1 MRLYIGNLSYQTTD
15 DTLRD
20 YFSQAGAVT
29 SASVLKDKISGRSRG
44 FGFVE
49 FESDED
55 GRKAI
60 EMFNGKEFEG
70 RPLVVNEARPMENR
84 AAGGSGSG
92 SGGGYSSY

>member
-15 DTLRD
+15 DTLRT
-20 YFSQAGAVT
+20 YFSQAGAVS
-29 SASVLKDKISGRSRG
+29 SAAVIRDKISGRSRG

-49 FESDED
+49 FESDDE
-55 GRKAI
+55 GRKAV

-84 AAGGSGSG
+84 AAGGGT
-92 SGGGYSSY
+92 GGNYSSY